1 MNEGGN
7 PGQRERR
14 VSPYGPSILLMGKAM
29 KEISFRTWP
38 PETQLNLPGTVEP
51 QLPRPMLHFQSGQ
64 MVRHRV
70 RFTLWNWL
78 RGAGDW
84 GVTAEL
90 TGELKQGEE
99 PEQLPA
105 APRRPPQTSGTAS

>member
-1 MNEGGN
+1 MA
-7 PGQRERR
+7 
-14 VSPYGPSILLMGKAM
+14 GKW
-29 KEISFRTWP
+29 EDT
-38 PETQLNLPGTVEP
+38 E
-51 QLPRPMLHFQSGQ
+51 SGS
-64 MVRHRV
+64 
-70 RFTLWNWL
+70 LWKWL

-105 APRRPPQTSGTAS
+105 APRRPPQTSGTARALPTDLPRSSERN